1 MNGTRYDI
9 SAAVGVGNL
18 IATTF
23 WKINLAASWPC
34 SIDIIGRQHPCR
46 KRGKLSLF
54 LTTRDRMLTNCW
66 PQPIPSWESGND
78 LNSAVCDR
86 FATVGIQARWTDW
99 IDHSS
104 QRAVRAH
111 RTCFIGCSCAR
122 AVAARFCEIQCVA
135 IGDFGRSDGC
145 CICGESW
152 DDVKTFLVY
161 KNITVIGCSP
171 LKLTIAEATNLQ
183 QSIIITE

>member
-1 MNGTRYDI
+1 
-9 SAAVGVGNL
+9 
-18 IATTF
+18 
-23 WKINLAASWPC
+23 
-34 SIDIIGRQHPCR
+34 
-46 KRGKLSLF
+46 
-54 LTTRDRMLTNCW
+54 MLTNCG

-78 LNSAVCDR
+78 FNSAVCDR
-86 FATVGIQARWTDW
+86 FATVGVQARRTDW
-99 IDHSS
+99 IDYSS
-104 QRAVRAH
+104 QRAVRAY

-122 AVAARFCEIQCVA
+122 AIATRLCEIQRVA

-145 CICGESW
+145 CICGEGW

-183 QSIIITE
+183 